1 MAAHRM
7 MKTKKRKKH
16 SMESAGHESKSPLPT
31 VLIGL
36 PIDASNTVATGQ
48 SGPRLASLY
57 PKAELKGSQMTKK
70 NIQPRMTTPSR
81 MRKGAMSCMMTCGRV
96 RQP

>member
-1 MAAHRM
+1 M

-36 PIDASNTVATGQ
+36 PIDASNIVATGQ
-48 SGPRLASLY
+48 SGRELLY
-57 PKAELKGSQMTKK
+57 S
-70 NIQPRMTTPSR
+70 S
-81 MRKGAMSCMMTCGRV
+81 
-96 RQP
+96 